1 MTEQRNGLTAR
12 PEDIKMVPVTKIKP
26 AEYNPRKDLVPK
38 DKAYQKIAASIK
50 EFGLVSFFVINK
62 DGTLISGHQR
72 FKIMCD
78 MGYTQVPC
86 LILDISKEREKTL
99 NVAMNQI
106 SGEWDMQ
113 KLADLLEEIQ
123 GADID
128 TLLTGFDYDSMDRI
142 LNKYGWFAEMD
153 TEAEDIDI
161 DPFLRS
167 DYVPIAQSGDIWY
180 IGPHTVI
187 CGDARDSDAYRKLM
201 KGRRAQMILTDPPYG
216 TNTSKTG
223 GKMQNDDLKGTEY
236 QGFIAESLKCMKPH
250 LEDKGVIYLFY
261 ADANTVEV
269 RTAMRDTGWHI
280 SSGCIWVKNCPVSGY
295 GNYNYAHECVLYAW
309 KEGSTHEWYALS
321 QGSTV
326 WNCDRPHST
335 LFHSVSKPLALLE
348 IPIRNSSIR
357 GQIVLDPFLGTGST
371 LIICDQ
377 LERVCCGIE

>member
-1 MTEQRNGLTAR
+1 
-12 PEDIKMVPVTKIKP
+12 
-26 AEYNPRKDLVPK
+26 
-38 DKAYQKIAASIK
+38 
-50 EFGLVSFFVINK
+50 
-62 DGTLISGHQR
+62 
-72 FKIMCD
+72 
-78 MGYTQVPC
+78 
-86 LILDISKEREKTL
+86 
-99 NVAMNQI
+99 
-106 SGEWDMQ
+106 
-113 KLADLLEEIQ
+113 
-123 GADID
+123 
-128 TLLTGFDYDSMDRI
+128 
-142 LNKYGWFAEMD
+142 
-153 TEAEDIDI
+153 
-161 DPFLRS
+161 
-167 DYVPIAQSGDIWY
+167 
-180 IGPHTVI
+180 
-187 CGDARDSDAYRKLM
+187 
-201 KGRRAQMILTDPPYG
+201 
-216 TNTSKTG
+216 
-223 GKMQNDDLKGTEY
+223 MQNDDLKGTEY

-377 LERVCCGIE
+377 LERVCCGIELEEKYVDLIISRYLLYKDFDTSLVRLERGGEIMNLEDAEHGGSLVSMAKRLRSRGCMRDA